1 MKPKTKISVIGA
13 GSIGSMF
20 GGLIQFHRPELEV
33 VLIARGEHGRAMHD
47 RGSLELRGRW
57 GRHDVP
63 ITVSSDPADVIG
75 SDLILFTVK
84 TQDTQSTASQ
94 FADSFGDAAVV
105 SLQNGI
111 NQHLLSEFVRA
122 DRLMV
127 GMTSTNMTIVEPGV
141 VACQRAG
148 VSTIGPVSDDVPTG
162 LVEQTR
168 QTLAASRMPV
178 EVSDSIQGVQYN
190 KLLLNT
196 MGYASVLSATDF
208 LNEGIFNRDWRN
220 EVAMPILSEGL
231 RVLDAA
237 QIPLQ
242 RVSGM
247 NDIFRFQRF
256 LQTLNLPGVQ
266 RAGRLL
272 LRGPLKLPSIVYSVY
287 QDLMRNRPTEIDFV
301 NGEIVRLATTHGID
315 APYNAE
321 VVRVVHDL
329 EEAAGHAFLTQGQV
343 VQRFANVGSQISR
356 SSHPCVGRPT

>member
-1 MKPKTKISVIGA
+1 MKPSKKISVIGA

-20 GGLIQFHRPELEV
+20 GGLIKFHCPEMEV
-33 VLIARGEHGRAMHD
+33 VLIARGEHCRAMQD
-47 RGSLELRGRW
+47 RGSLELRGDW
-57 GRHDVP
+57 GHREVP
-63 ITVSSDPADVIG
+63 ITASSDPADVIG

-84 TQDTQSTASQ
+84 TQDTKSTASQ
-94 FADSFGDAAVV
+94 FVDSFGDAVVV

-111 NQHLLSEFVRA
+111 NQHRLSEFVRA

-127 GMTSTNMTIVEPGV
+127 GMTSTNMEIVQPGV
-141 VACQRAG
+141 VACKRVG
-148 VSTIGPVSDDVPTG
+148 TSTIGPVSDEVPSS
-162 LVEQTR
+162 LVLQT
-168 QTLAASRMPV
+168 QETLAASQLPV
-178 EVSDSIQGVQYN
+178 EVSDSILGVQYN

-208 LNEGIFNRDWRN
+208 LNEGIFDRDWRN

-247 NDIFRFQRF
+247 NDVFRFRRF

-266 RAGRLL
+266 RGGRLL

-301 NGEIVRLATTHGID
+301 NGEIVRLATAHSID

-321 VVRVVHDL
+321 VVRVVHEL
-329 EEAAGHAFLTQGQV
+329 EAAADHQFLTRDQV
-343 VQRFANVGSQISR
+343 VQRFVNVDGQVSR
-356 SSHPCVGRPT
+356 LSHP